1 MTSMTAK
8 STDIEKKIGALEAE
22 ESAIES
28 KTSHLG
34 FRDASRRNRI
44 AEQLDVLHANL
55 RRSESHLPNSERPID
70 EVNVV
75 NEPSA
80 HE

>member
-22 ESAIES
+22 GSAIES

-44 AEQLDVLHANL
+44 AEQLYVLHAIL
-55 RRSESHLPNSERPID
+55 RRSESHLLNSERPSD
-70 EVNVV
+70 EINLG
-75 NEPSA
+75 NEPNG